1 MKIEVKDLTKKFQ
14 NQVVLEHISMTMESG
29 HIYGLI
35 GRNGSGK
42 SVFLKILCG
51 FYMPTVGEI
60 LFDGKNYTK
69 KNRFYPVLG
78 ALIEKPMFLPNLTGF
93 ENLELLASIKNK
105 ITKEDI
111 LDVLKKV
118 DLLDEKDKKYKK
130 YSLGMKQKLG
140 IAQAFME
147 NPDVIIL
154 DEPFN
159 GVEEETAIALR
170 NMLKELKK
178 QGKLIILATHM
189 KEDVMDLSDVI
200 YEVQN
205 GKFHKQEK

>member
-14 NQVVLEHISMTMESG
+14 NQVVLGHISMTMESG
-29 HIYGLI
+29 HIYGFI

-51 FYMPTVGEI
+51 FYMPTAGEI
-60 LFDGKNYTK
+60 LFDGKNDTK
-69 KNRFYPVLG
+69 KNRFYPALG
-78 ALIEKPMFLPNLTGF
+78 TLFEKPMFLPNLTGF

-111 LDVLKKV
+111 LDALKKV
-118 DLLDEKDKKYKK
+118 NLLNEKDKKYKK

-147 NPDVIIL
+147 KPDVIIL

>member
-14 NQVVLEHISMTMESG
+14 NQVVLGHISMTMESG
-29 HIYGLI
+29 HIYGFI

-51 FYMPTVGEI
+51 FYPALGT
-60 LFDGKNYTK
+60 LF
-69 KNRFYPVLG
+69 
-78 ALIEKPMFLPNLTGF
+78 EKPMFLPNLTGF

-111 LDVLKKV
+111 LDALKKV
-118 DLLDEKDKKYKK
+118 NLLNEKDKKYKK

>member
-1 MKIEVKDLTKKFQ
+1 M
-14 NQVVLEHISMTMESG
+14 
-29 HIYGLI
+29 
-35 GRNGSGK
+35 
-42 SVFLKILCG
+42 
-51 FYMPTVGEI
+51 
-60 LFDGKNYTK
+60 
-69 KNRFYPVLG
+69 
-78 ALIEKPMFLPNLTGF
+78 
-93 ENLELLASIKNK
+93 
-105 ITKEDI
+105 
-111 LDVLKKV
+111 
-118 DLLDEKDKKYKK
+118 LDEKDKKYKK
-130 YSLGMKQKLG
+130 YSLGMKQKLE

-147 NPDVIIL
+147 KPDVIIL

>member
-14 NQVVLEHISMTMESG
+14 NQVVLGHISMTMESG
-29 HIYGLI
+29 HIYGFI

-69 KNRFYPVLG
+69 KNRFYPALG

-111 LDVLKKV
+111 LDALKKV
-118 DLLDEKDKKYKK
+118 NLLDEKDKKYKK

-147 NPDVIIL
+147 KPDVIIL

>member
-1 MKIEVKDLTKKFQ
+1 
-14 NQVVLEHISMTMESG
+14 
-29 HIYGLI
+29 
-35 GRNGSGK
+35 
-42 SVFLKILCG
+42 
-51 FYMPTVGEI
+51 
-60 LFDGKNYTK
+60 
-69 KNRFYPVLG
+69 
-78 ALIEKPMFLPNLTGF
+78 
-93 ENLELLASIKNK
+93 
-105 ITKEDI
+105 
-111 LDVLKKV
+111 
-118 DLLDEKDKKYKK
+118 
-130 YSLGMKQKLG
+130 MKQKLE

-147 NPDVIIL
+147 KPDVIIL

-205 GKFHKQEK
+205 GKFYKQEK

>member
-14 NQVVLEHISMTMESG
+14 NQVVLGHISMTMESG
-29 HIYGLI
+29 HIYGFI

-51 FYMPTVGEI
+51 FYMPTAVEI
-60 LFDGKNYTK
+60 LFDGKNDTK
-69 KNRFYPVLG
+69 KNRFYPALG

-111 LDVLKKV
+111 LDALKKV
-118 DLLDEKDKKYKK
+118 NLLDEKDKKYKK

>member
-14 NQVVLEHISMTMESG
+14 NQVVLGHISMTMESG
-29 HIYGLI
+29 HIYGFI

-147 NPDVIIL
+147 KPDVIIL

>member
-14 NQVVLEHISMTMESG
+14 NQVVLGHISMTMESG
-29 HIYGLI
+29 HIYGFI

-111 LDVLKKV
+111 LDALKKV
-118 DLLDEKDKKYKK
+118 NLLDEKDKKYKK

-159 GVEEETAIALR
+159 GVEEETAITLR

>member
-1 MKIEVKDLTKKFQ
+1 MSSLLLFNNVNYSSNNSFP
-14 NQVVLEHISMTMESG
+14 
-29 HIYGLI
+29 
-35 GRNGSGK
+35 K
-42 SVFLKILCG
+42 S
-51 FYMPTVGEI
+51 T
-60 LFDGKNYTK
+60 
-69 KNRFYPVLG
+69 R
-78 ALIEKPMFLPNLTGF
+78 ALIEKPTFFPDLTGF

-111 LDVLKKV
+111 LDALKKV

-147 NPDVIIL
+147 KPDVIIL

>member
-14 NQVVLEHISMTMESG
+14 NQVVLGHISMTMESG
-29 HIYGLI
+29 HIYGFI

-60 LFDGKNYTK
+60 LFDGKNDTK

>member
-14 NQVVLEHISMTMESG
+14 NQVVLGHISMTMESG

-51 FYMPTVGEI
+51 FYMPTAGEI

-69 KNRFYPVLG
+69 KNRFYPALG

-111 LDVLKKV
+111 LDALKKV
-118 DLLDEKDKKYKK
+118 NLLDEKDKKYKK

-159 GVEEETAIALR
+159 GAEEETAIALR

>member
-14 NQVVLEHISMTMESG
+14 NQVVLGHISMTMESG
-29 HIYGLI
+29 HIYGFI

-69 KNRFYPVLG
+69 KNRFYPALG

-159 GVEEETAIALR
+159 GVEEETAITLR